1 MVLHQLCGKPL
12 AYYVIKELKKLKCIR
27 QIVVVV
33 GHQGK
38 DVQKALTQNF
48 SGLEFVIQKKL
59 LGTADAIKVTKQK
72 VRCPNVLILCGDAP
86 LITAKTL
93 STSIRQFQKTR
104 SSVSVLSAV
113 LAHDSSLGR
122 IIRDKD
128 GDVCAIRERI
138 DIRGQI
144 FNEVNSGIYCF
155 KTKDLFRNLP
165 KIKRNRKKGEY
176 YLTDIIDI
184 LYRQN
189 KEICTYCV
197 SDPSEILGI
206 NSQWDLAF
214 ARKFM
219 QDRILRQFMDKGIK
233 IVDPANTY
241 IEEGVKIGSQTTIF
255 PFTYIE
261 NDVIIGSHCSL
272 GPFIRV
278 RKGTKVANE
287 VYLGNF
293 IEVNRSNIADSITMK
308 HFGYLGDTTVGSGTN
323 IGAGTVV
330 ANYDGK
336 RKHKTVIGKNAFIG
350 SDTVLRAP
358 IKVGQ
363 GAVTGCGS
371 VVTKNVAAKTV
382 VVGVPARKIKHGKKR
397 KG

>member
-1 MVLHQLCGKPL
+1 
-12 AYYVIKELKKLKCIR
+12 
-27 QIVVVV
+27 
-33 GHQGK
+33 
-38 DVQKALTQNF
+38 
-48 SGLEFVIQKKL
+48 
-59 LGTADAIKVTKQK
+59 
-72 VRCPNVLILCGDAP
+72 
-86 LITAKTL
+86 
-93 STSIRQFQKTR
+93 
-104 SSVSVLSAV
+104 
-113 LAHDSSLGR
+113 
-122 IIRDKD
+122 
-128 GDVCAIRERI
+128 
-138 DIRGQI
+138 
-144 FNEVNSGIYCF
+144 
-155 KTKDLFRNLP
+155 
-165 KIKRNRKKGEY
+165 
-176 YLTDIIDI
+176 
-184 LYRQN
+184 
-189 KEICTYCV
+189 
-197 SDPSEILGI
+197 LGI

-233 IVDPANTY
+233 IIDPANTY

-293 IEVNRSNIADSITMK
+293 IEVNRSNIANSVTMK
-308 HFGYLGDTTVGSGTN
+308 HFGYLGDTTVGEGTN

-336 RKHKTVIGKNAFIG
+336 KKHKTVIGKNAFIG

-358 IKVGQ
+358 VRVGEK
-363 GAVTGCGS
+363 AVTGCGS